1 MKKGSPKRLGA
12 TCTENAWHAR
22 SLRIGASNTET
33 QTETSKNREREEAI
47 NLWFEFLAQCK
58 IYSSVILAKS
68 TNLGITTI
76 SGTLI
81 FPQRQ
86 RERMRKQDTQRERE
100 REREREGCG
109 KRERRVVR
117 EDTETGHENEREELV
132 ER

>member
-86 RERMRKQDTQRERE
+86 RERMRKQDTERE

-117 EDTETGHENEREELV
+117 EDTETGHENERQELV